1 MRYAR
6 FSHTVSTSCTVGS
19 MGSGTCTPGMTAFL
33 PALADATKAANKTT
47 TARMLKSTRLNVQ
60 RVFPES
66 LGR

>member
-1 MRYAR
+1 
-6 FSHTVSTSCTVGS
+6 
-19 MGSGTCTPGMTAFL
+19 MTAFL

-47 TARMLKSTRLNVQ
+47 TARMLKSTRLNNVQ